1 MVNNKTLYTVEQQ
14 FLNYFWLCTP
24 STANNVDAPPLITS
38 SEKKNPKCNKL
49 SYRGSMFNQY
59 QTTRTI

>member
-38 SEKKNPKCNKL
+38 SEKKKPKMQQAFL
-49 SYRGSMFNQY
+49 
-59 QTTRTI
+59 